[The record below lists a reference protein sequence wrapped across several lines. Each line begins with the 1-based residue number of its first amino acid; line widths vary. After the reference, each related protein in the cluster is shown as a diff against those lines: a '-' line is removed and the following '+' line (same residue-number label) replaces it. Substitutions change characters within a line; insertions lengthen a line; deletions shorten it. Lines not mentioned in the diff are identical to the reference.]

1 MQKILLTLL
10 AALACHSA
18 LADKQAEDFTNL
30 YTNTCIQ
37 HLTKLDKL
45 REKLKDL
52 PPVPKEAADIYLA
65 GQKGGAWIVPH
76 DPENYVIAIMKDKN
90 YCAAFA
96 HHIDAAAVEKHYL
109 KTINAAPE
117 GFTTVQREDEH
128 KTVDCTTSPTN
139 GNCRTIRANRP
150 SC

>member
-37 HLTKLDKL
+37 HLTDLDKL

-76 DPENYVIAIMKDKN
+76 DHERQK
-90 YCAAFA
+90 
-96 HHIDAAAVEKHYL
+96 L
-109 KTINAAPE
+109 L
-117 GFTTVQREDEH
+117 R
-128 KTVDCTTSPTN
+128 
-139 GNCRTIRANRP
+139 RIRP
-150 SC
+150 PH